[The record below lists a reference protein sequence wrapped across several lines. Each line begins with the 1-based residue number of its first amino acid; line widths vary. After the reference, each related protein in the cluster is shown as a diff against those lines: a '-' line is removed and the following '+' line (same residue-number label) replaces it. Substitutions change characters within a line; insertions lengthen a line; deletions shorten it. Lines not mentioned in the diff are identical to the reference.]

1 MIMKKT
7 AFSLSLVVPAVLLL
21 VASPASADTI
31 SLVLSNPIQS
41 GAPGS
46 NLTFAATVS
55 APVANGAAVFLN
67 ADNYGINIAGPNS
80 IDDSGFLLN
89 FPLSLAQGADFTGT
103 LFTIALP
110 SNLLPGVYNGFFEIH
125 GGSDA
130 NAQNLL
136 ATVNFQISTQ
146 TQSPVPEPG
155 TWVLLATGLGV
166 LAVGIFS
173 RHQPVS

>member
-1 MIMKKT
+1 MLI
-7 AFSLSLVVPAVLLL
+7 PAVLLL
-21 VASPASADTI
+21 VPSPASADTI
-31 SLVLSNPIQS
+31 SLVLSNPVQT
-41 GAPGS
+41 GAPGAH
-46 NLTFAATVS
+46 LTFDATVS
-55 APVANGAAVFLN
+55 APLANGATVFLN

-89 FPLSLAQGADFTGT
+89 FPLSLARGGSFTGT

-110 SNLLPGVYNGFFEIH
+110 SNLLPGIYDGFFEIK

-136 ATVNFQISTQ
+136 GTVDFRIN
-146 TQSPVPEPG
+146 TQSAVPEPG
-155 TWVLLATGLGV
+155 AWVLLATGLGV
-166 LAVGIFS
+166 LAAGIFS

>member
-1 MIMKKT
+1 MKKT
-7 AFSLSLVVPAVLLL
+7 AFSLSIVVPAVLLL
-21 VASPASADTI
+21 VASQASADTI
-31 SLVLSNPIQS
+31 SLVLSNPIQT

-46 NLTFAATVS
+46 HLTFDATVS
-55 APVANGAAVFLN
+55 APLANGAAVFLN

-89 FPLSLAQGADFTGT
+89 FPLSLARGGSFSGT

-110 SNLLPGVYNGFFEIH
+110 SNLLPGIHDGFFEIK

-136 ATVNFQISTQ
+136 ATVDFQISTQ
-146 TQSPVPEPG
+146 TQSAVPEPG
-155 TWVLLATGLGV
+155 TWALLATGLCV
-166 LAVGIFS
+166 LGVGIFS

>member
-1 MIMKKT
+1 M
-7 AFSLSLVVPAVLLL
+7 
-21 VASPASADTI
+21 
-31 SLVLSNPIQS
+31 
-41 GAPGS
+41 
-46 NLTFAATVS
+46 
-55 APVANGAAVFLN
+55 FLN